1 MSKNVQVPLTLLNGV
16 WLLLEDLK
24 GLHLPPQTKT
34 IYDRVSRDLEQK
46 FQAMERRAVFSAYKT
61 AEKGSDEREKM
72 RQKYLDDVGIHK
84 DWRSNR
90 EVEF

>member
-1 MSKNVQVPLTLLNGV
+1 MSKNVQVPQSLLNGI
-16 WLLLEDLK
+16 WLLLKDLE
-24 GLHLPPQTKT
+24 GIPLPTSTKT
-34 IYDRVSRDLEQK
+34 IVRHLEREVEQK
-46 FQAMERRAVFSAYKT
+46 FQAMERRAVFTAYKT

-84 DWRSNR
+84 DWRSSR